1 MWQTCAGSSATVPC
15 SAPETAPSL
24 RAQVD
29 LCHGPHL
36 PNTGL
41 LRASAVAAMNRA
53 YWRANVNQEPLQARP
68 RPRTLLSGRP
78 DPREPW
84 PRRQMR

>member
-1 MWQTCAGSSATVPC
+1 M
-15 SAPETAPSL
+15 
-24 RAQVD
+24 QVD

-53 YWRANVNQEPLQARP
+53 YWRADVNQEPLQARP
-68 RPRTLLSGRP
+68 MTLFTQHSP
-78 DPREPW
+78 PW
-84 PRRQMR
+84 LP